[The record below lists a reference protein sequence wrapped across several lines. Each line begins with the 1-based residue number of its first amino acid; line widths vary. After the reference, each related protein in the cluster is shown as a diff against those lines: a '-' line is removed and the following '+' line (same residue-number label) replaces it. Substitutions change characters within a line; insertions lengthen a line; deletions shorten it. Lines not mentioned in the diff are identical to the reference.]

1 MLNETTINVMNALK
15 LHGMAKGFELRLGD
29 SKQAGLSH
37 AEFTGMLVED
47 EKIYVAAAVGTGQT
61 APAGGDGGYR
71 LSSCPRY

>member
-37 AEFTGMLVED
+37 AEFTAFFGPKLPPCRT
-47 EKIYVAAAVGTGQT
+47 KVAT
-61 APAGGDGGYR
+61 
-71 LSSCPRY
+71 LSD